1 MDVLAALRTKINA
14 FPGYASEDE
23 RRRSDELVRS
33 YLGEALALA
42 QTRLDGLPAA
52 LESRLGDLVLRAG
65 FRNQIAF
72 KAFEYATLDGAKVA
86 RVAANDQRLLD
97 LADRA
102 GAVDAAALPA
112 FLDDVD
118 AAFDVR
124 DREMQSSEA
133 AA

>member
-1 MDVLAALRTKINA
+1 MDVLAPLRTKINA
-14 FPGYASEDE
+14 FPGYVTEDD
-23 RRRSDELVRS
+23 RRLADELVRS
-33 YLGEALALA
+33 YLGEALALMRA
-42 QTRLDGLPAA
+42 RLDGLADGV
-52 LESRLGDLVLRAG
+52 ESRLGDLIMRAG

-72 KAFEYATLDGAKVA
+72 KAFEYATLDGAKVG
-86 RVAANDQRLLD
+86 RVAANDVRLIE

-102 GAVDAAALPA
+102 GAIDAAAVPA
-112 FLDDVD
+112 FIDEIA